1 MAQHA
6 FVVHHQSD
14 HDAANAVSLLLV
26 QRGATDEVAL
36 LVQRHGPAKAGFPG
50 RDRFIHVLA
59 VQVHAGFQAQRVAC
73 AEARRLHA
81 RRQQAVP
88 ERDHGVLRQ
97 QDFEAVFAGVAG
109 PDGEATESVEL
120 EGHALERAES
130 RGQGI
135 GYDPADGGTVQPITP
150 ANAGRLVRIGT
161 SRQSRASNASV
172 ILIAVLLDGRESDMG
187 ARNLSVVTAA
197 SSAITNTVTET
208 AFSTTFS
215 IPANRLRVGSVLSLR
230 ARASVSSGNS
240 TDTLTLRAR
249 LTNAAG
255 AVLGAGLAFDVTNG
269 GGDVGDIN
277 LQMVV
282 RTLGA
287 AGTMMSAGTIGL
299 LTAVQATGS
308 AGAVTIDTTAAIT
321 IVITAQWSVASAS
334 NSVTMDGGSLQIV
347 G

>member
-1 MAQHA
+1 MAQGANQLSAKRIRLLELAHTPQSSGLA
-6 FVVHHQSD
+6 EGLVASFVTTSND
-14 HDAANAVSLLLV
+14 ID
-26 QRGATDEVAL
+26 D
-36 LVQRHGPAKAGFPG
+36 
-50 RDRFIHVLA
+50 LA
-59 VQVHAGFQAQRVAC
+59 VDIPTSASALDGGRA
-73 AEARRLHA
+73 
-81 RRQQAVP
+81 
-88 ERDHGVLRQ
+88 
-97 QDFEAVFAGVAG
+97 FAGVVMDYSSAVVAQDSSVLLQVAG
-109 PDGEATESVEL
+109 VAKCKLKANNAV
-120 EGHALERAES
+120 S

-249 LTNAAG
+249 LTDAAG

-287 AGTMMSAGTIGL
+287 AGTMMSVGTIGL
-299 LTAVQATGS
+299 LTAVQAAGS

-321 IVITAQWSVASAS
+321 LVITAQWSVASAS

>member
-1 MAQHA
+1 MSNTQGASQLSAKRIRLFEIAHTPQSA
-6 FVVHHQSD
+6 GLAEGLVACFVTT
-14 HDAANAVSLLLV
+14 AN
-26 QRGATDEVAL
+26 DI
-36 LVQRHGPAKAGFPG
+36 
-50 RDRFIHVLA
+50 DDLA
-59 VQVHAGFQAQRVAC
+59 VDIPTSASALDSGRAFAGIVMDYSSAVVAQD
-73 AEARRLHA
+73 
-81 RRQQAVP
+81 P
-88 ERDHGVLRQ
+88 SVLLQ
-97 QDFEAVFAGVAG
+97 LAGVAKCKLK
-109 PDGEATESVEL
+109 ANSTVY
-120 EGHALERAES
+120 

-135 GYDPADGGTVQPITP
+135 GYDPADGGTVQPITV
-150 ANAGRLVRIGT
+150 ANAGKLVRIGT
-161 SRQSRASNASV
+161 SRQSKTSTGSV
-172 ILIAVLLDGRESDMG
+172 IMITVLLDGRDSDMS
-187 ARNLSVVTAA
+187 ARSLSVITAA
-197 SSAITNTVTET
+197 SSAITNTATET

-287 AGTMMSAGTIGL
+287 AGTMMSVGTIGL

-321 IVITAQWSVASAS
+321 LVITAQWSVASAS

>member
-1 MAQHA
+1 MSNTQGASQLSAKRIRLLEIAHTPQSSGLA
-6 FVVHHQSD
+6 EGLVACFVTT
-14 HDAANAVSLLLV
+14 AN
-26 QRGATDEVAL
+26 DI
-36 LVQRHGPAKAGFPG
+36 
-50 RDRFIHVLA
+50 DDLA
-59 VQVHAGFQAQRVAC
+59 VDIPTSASALDSGRA
-73 AEARRLHA
+73 
-81 RRQQAVP
+81 
-88 ERDHGVLRQ
+88 
-97 QDFEAVFAGVAG
+97 FAGIVMDYSSAVVAQ
-109 PDGEATESVEL
+109 DSSVL
-120 EGHALERAES
+120 LQLAGSAKCKLKANS
-130 RGQGI
+130 TVTRGQGI
-135 GYDPADGGTVQPITP
+135 GYDPADGGTVQPITA

-161 SRQSRASNASV
+161 ARQSRSSAVASV
-172 ILIAVLLDGRESDMG
+172 TMISVLLDGRDSDMS
-187 ARNLSVVTAA
+187 ARSLSVITAA
-197 SSAITNTVTET
+197 STAITNTTTET

-249 LTNAAG
+249 LTDAAG

-287 AGTMMSAGTIGL
+287 TGTMMSSGSIGL

-321 IVITAQWSVASAS
+321 LVITAQWSAASAS
-334 NSVTMDGGSLQIV
+334 NSVAMDGGSLQIV

>member
-1 MAQHA
+1 MSNTQGASQLSAKRIRLLEIAHTPQSSGLA
-6 FVVHHQSD
+6 EGLVACFVTTTND
-14 HDAANAVSLLLV
+14 ID
-26 QRGATDEVAL
+26 D
-36 LVQRHGPAKAGFPG
+36 
-50 RDRFIHVLA
+50 LA
-59 VQVHAGFQAQRVAC
+59 VDIPTSASALDSGRAFAGIVMDYSSAVVAQ
-73 AEARRLHA
+73 
-81 RRQQAVP
+81 
-88 ERDHGVLRQ
+88 DSSVLLQ
-97 QDFEAVFAGVAG
+97 LAGVAKCKLK
-109 PDGEATESVEL
+109 ANSTV
-120 EGHALERAES
+120 S

-135 GYDPADGGTVQPITP
+135 GYDPADGGTVQPITA

-161 SRQSRASNASV
+161 SRQSRSSAVASV
-172 ILIAVLLDGRESDMG
+172 TMISVLLDGRDSDMS
-187 ARNLSVVTAA
+187 ARSLSVITAA
-197 SSAITNTVTET
+197 STAITNTTAET

-215 IPANRLRVGSVLSLR
+215 IPANRLRVGSVLALR

-249 LTNAAG
+249 LTNASG
-255 AVLGAGLAFDVTNG
+255 TLLGAGLAFDVTNG

-287 AGTMMSAGTIGL
+287 TGTMMSSGSIGL

-321 IVITAQWSVASAS
+321 LVITAQWSAASAS
-334 NSVTMDGGSLQIV
+334 NSVAMDGGSLQIV